1 MARRDVN
8 VFEILDAQLADV
20 SDSDTSGE
28 MQWISLDR
36 IADNALNFYPKPTS
50 AQLEELMESIQ
61 VNGLLEPPTVIQNK
75 GTLYY
80 RLISGH
86 SRITALRRL
95 HDEAPDEPQYQR
107 VLCKVLPQ
115 MDKDRELSAIIEANR
130 QRIKS
135 KALLAEE
142 AQRLMESYARR
153 EKNGEQLKGRKRD
166 RAAQELNVSPTTL
179 ANSLAIRNGIKV
191 PGIKERWERDEIPE
205 AAALEIARLPVEA
218 QYRLLDWVIG
228 GHSYSMRDVKQFAVM
243 WGGCRKECPE
253 TGGFCQH
260 AQAIYD
266 ADFYGGVWHSPG
278 CCSGCL
284 HRDTCPSVCQ
294 YARPAGTESQTAPED
309 HGGIAPPPKL
319 ENRVEL
325 SAEDW
330 QVRRERF
337 SQRLRAAREETGLDR
352 AAFAEKI
359 GEYKATYSAWENG
372 NLPGSGAFPRLAK
385 ALGVSTDYLYGLTD
399 DPAPKPVPSVLNQN
413 CGNSESKDGMSF
425 GERLRKARK
434 AAGLT
439 QSDLAEKIGRT
450 AQNVNQ
456 YELGLRSPKIETA
469 QTFANALGV
478 SVSEL
483 LDLPI
488 QAYDFAPRP
497 TPVQWQPLDETHW
510 PETGQ
515 LVVIAYDNPLGG
527 TCYETARCVG
537 GYHDLYPFEDTDVGC
552 ELDSPSH
559 EDYDIGFQWMPL
571 PEMEDQ
577 HESDDA

>member
-1 MARRDVN
+1 MGSKFDISA
-8 VFEILDAQLADV
+8 FASTFAPV
-20 SDSDTSGE
+20 SDSDTSDE

-205 AAALEIARLPVEA
+205 AAALIIARLPQEA
-218 QYRLLDWVIG
+218 QYRLLDYVID
-228 GHSYSMRDVKQFAVM
+228 GHHDYSIRSVKKFALM
-243 WGGCRKECPE
+243 WNGCQKECPE
-253 TGGFCQH
+253 TGEFCQH
-260 AQAIYD
+260 AEAIYD
-266 ADFYGGVWHSPG
+266 TDFHEGVWHSPG

-399 DPAPKPVPSVLNQN
+399 DPVPKP
-413 CGNSESKDGMSF
+413 
-425 GERLRKARK
+425 A
-434 AAGLT
+434 
-439 QSDLAEKIGRT
+439 LA
-450 AQNVNQ
+450 
-456 YELGLRSPKIETA
+456 
-469 QTFANALGV
+469 
-478 SVSEL
+478 
-483 LDLPI
+483 
-488 QAYDFAPRP
+488 
-497 TPVQWQPLDETHW
+497 QWQPLDADHW
-510 PETGQ
+510 PADQQ
-515 LVVIAYDNPLGG
+515 LVILRWDNALGEW
-527 TCYETARCVG
+527 CYGTARCVG
-537 GYHDLYPFEDTDVGC
+537 GYSDLYPFVDTDVGC
-552 ELDSPSH
+552 ELEEPSH
-559 EDYDIGFQWMPL
+559 GEYDAGYWWMPL
-571 PEMEDQ
+571 PLTGKENQ
-577 HESDDA
+577 HESDKV